1 MMNTGFLVLRSTL
14 LEVLPKKVFN
24 LHFNCLTDLG
34 PSEILPIHILTSDGR
49 NIGRFDIE
57 HQCPM
62 DDFRITKRLRNALID
77 LGYMLEE
84 SGK

>member
-1 MMNTGFLVLRSTL
+1 MGFIFITYTGDHPPYHV
-14 LEVLPKKVFN
+14 
-24 LHFNCLTDLG
+24 
-34 PSEILPIHILTSDGR
+34 HILTSAGR

-62 DDFRITKRLRNALID
+62 DDFQITKRLRNALID

-84 SGK
+84 SVK

>member
-1 MMNTGFLVLRSTL
+1 MGFIFITYADDHAPYHV
-14 LEVLPKKVFN
+14 
-24 LHFNCLTDLG
+24 
-34 PSEILPIHILTSDGR
+34 HILTSAGR

-84 SGK
+84 SEK

>member
-1 MMNTGFLVLRSTL
+1 MGFI
-14 LEVLPKKVFN
+14 FIIYAG
-24 LHFNCLTDLG
+24 DD
-34 PSEILPIHILTSDGR
+34 PSYRVHILTSAGR

-62 DDFRITKRLRNALID
+62 DDFRITQRLRNALID

-84 SGK
+84 SVK

>member
-1 MMNTGFLVLRSTL
+1 MGFIFITYAGDHPLYHV
-14 LEVLPKKVFN
+14 
-24 LHFNCLTDLG
+24 
-34 PSEILPIHILTSDGR
+34 HILTSAGR

-62 DDFRITKRLRNALID
+62 DDFWITKRLRSALID
-77 LGYMLEE
+77 LGYMLKE

>member
-1 MMNTGFLVLRSTL
+1 MGFIFVTYAGDHPPYQ
-14 LEVLPKKVFN
+14 VHK
-24 LHFNCLTDLG
+24 
-34 PSEILPIHILTSDGR
+34 LTSAGR

>member
-1 MMNTGFLVLRSTL
+1 MFQSYHV
-14 LEVLPKKVFN
+14 
-24 LHFNCLTDLG
+24 
-34 PSEILPIHILTSDGR
+34 HILTSNGR

-62 DDFRITKRLRNALID
+62 DDFKVTKRLRKALID
-77 LGYMLEE
+77 LGYMREE

>member
-1 MMNTGFLVLRSTL
+1 MGFIFITYADDHPPYHV
-14 LEVLPKKVFN
+14 
-24 LHFNCLTDLG
+24 
-34 PSEILPIHILTSDGR
+34 HILTSAGR

-84 SGK
+84 PGK

>member
-1 MMNTGFLVLRSTL
+1 MGFIFVTYSGDHPPYH
-14 LEVLPKKVFN
+14 V
-24 LHFNCLTDLG
+24 
-34 PSEILPIHILTSDGR
+34 HILTSSGR

-62 DDFRITKRLRNALID
+62 DDFEVNKRLRKALTD
-77 LGYMLEE
+77 LGYMREE